1 MPQVIERLRQ
11 RNLRNGY
18 VSGDQ
23 CFEKLPVPVFRAPV
37 RSRPVRLPLPVD
49 HRQGI
54 PGAEPLLIQKLPR
67 DGGGNSQRRVPAFGK
82 GRGGENGTV
91 RLVQVLQ
98 EDQDRAS
105 GMQEGRMLVGRQ
117 RVGPVL
123 SSLHCGA
130 EGSTKQL
137 PFRGGNLAFAREFQ
151 DSILHPASTG
161 AGKVASS
168 ILAHAGLGARR
179 LGGEVHEEMTPRHL
193 EDLVEPGVRA
203 LEGVTGL
210 EGVSRL
216 THLDEPGGVSS
227 PFELPG
233 VIH

>member
-23 CFEKLPVPVFRAPV
+23 CFEKLLVPIVRTPVASGSV
-37 RSRPVRLPLPVD
+37 RIRSPFD
-49 HRQGI
+49 QRQCS
-54 PGAEPLLIQKLPR
+54 PGPEPLLIQKLPH
-67 DGGGNSQRRVPAFGK
+67 DGGGNSQRHVPALGK

-123 SSLHCGA
+123 SSLHRGA

-137 PFRGGNLAFAREFQ
+137 PLRGGNLAFARELQ
-151 DSILHPASTG
+151 DSILHPASTS

-168 ILAHAGLGARR
+168 ILSHAGLGARC
-179 LGGEVHEEMTPRHL
+179 LGGEVHEEMAPRHL
-193 EDLVEPGVRA
+193 EDFVQPRVRA
-203 LEGVTGL
+203 LEGVAGL
-210 EGVSRL
+210 ECVSRL